1 MKIRAS
7 KGTTDVLNSRLDMV
21 EEKIKYLQNQPEEIT
36 QKIEQSGRKGNNL
49 R

>member
-7 KGTTDVLNSRLDMV
+7 KVKGTTDVLNSRLDMV

-36 QKIEQSGRKGNNL
+36 QKIE
-49 R
+49 